1 MFSFA
6 QSKQKRWVSS
16 AWHGSVPLS
25 RSRKKSP
32 PTSPAAA
39 SSAALVMRPL
49 DGAVLVRLRLRRGE
63 ELGDDLDREDTGNP
77 TPVVDHGGVLGLVLE
92 EVGEGVPHHVVELED
107 GAEGRVGPGGDDVG
121 AEVALAEPAERA
133 ALAVDQQW

>member
-6 QSKQKRWVSS
+6 QSKQKRWVSF

-39 SSAALVMRPL
+39 SSATLLTGPL
-49 DGAVLVRLRLRRGE
+49 HRWVLVRLRLRRGE
-63 ELGDDLDREDTGNP
+63 ELGDDLDREDAGDP
-77 TPVVDHGGVLGLVLE
+77 APVVDHGGVLGLVLE
-92 EVGEGVPHHVVELED
+92 QIGEGVPHHVVEL
-107 GAEGRVGPGGDDVG
+107 
-121 AEVALAEPAERA
+121 
-133 ALAVDQQW
+133 